1 MILDDPDDCAMKEAQ
16 TDRENLEPGLPQGLP
31 PPYSS
36 YQATTSSTAPLQG
49 GRRGRSKQRTGRL
62 ESPQFWLK
70 FLAVCFLLSLLL
82 NCLLVVL
89 LIRTRREDFRP
100 RRVHPNHGASR
111 VDITQAR
118 AIRGLEQCAAQ
129 NLTEFSEFSSS
140 RRGGGAGRD
149 PTLDGRGLGLPRQKH
164 RRGDDL

>member
-1 MILDDPDDCAMKEAQ
+1 MILDDPDDCALKEAQ
-16 TDRENLEPGLPQGLP
+16 TDRENLEPGLPHGLP

-89 LIRTRREDFRP
+89 LIRTRREDSRP
-100 RRVHPNHGASR
+100 RRVHPNYGAH
-111 VDITQAR
+111 DMTQAR

-129 NLTEFSEFSSS
+129 NLTEFSPS

-149 PTLDGRGLGLPRQKH
+149 PTLDGRGLGVARQKH